1 MATLV
6 VHVPGASPAP
16 VALIKPLTTV
26 GSGPDC
32 DVRLN
37 DMRGVV
43 AIEFDGSEYMATALE
58 RAPLLVNGR
67 KRDRAQLVD
76 GDTLQLG
83 RARIVFQRGDRTAPS
98 SEAAKPPAGADAAA
112 LAVR

>member
-6 VHVPGASPAP
+6 VHVPGAAPASISL
-16 VALIKPLTTV
+16 VKPLTTV
-26 GSGPDC
+26 GSGADC
-32 DVRLN
+32 DVRVN
-37 DMRGVV
+37 DVRGVV

-67 KRDRAQLVD
+67 KRDRAPLAD

-83 RARIVFQRGDRTAPS
+83 RARIVFQR
-98 SEAAKPPAGADAAA
+98 PPRK
-112 LAVR
+112 LHSPRK